1 MAIGHLIAGAANEAL
16 YACQGLNRN
25 PPPWASYPLV
35 PKPFAPSG
43 AVFGRSLAP
52 LLQGGYGAVA
62 VGRHWTAQRPSR
74 RACGSATP
82 SFVTDHSAGGRQARS
97 SARRGPR
104 PLRAAGRDAEGK
116 MNPHP
121 PRLRSP
127 LVAAGRGHQAHAAG
141 PAPPDPA
148 LRALRAPRPAGR
160 RARPLS
166 AQARAARVSDGS
178 SALGGHGRA
187 SQVGSPRRGLGPGC
201 GAPPAL
207 PPVPRARPQRAAHGE
222 RRRRGARAG
231 EESGG
236 AERKGSGQSAAG
248 RGRRQRGWGPRPR
261 AGEAAAPILA
271 KCSQLRV
278 FH

>member
-1 MAIGHLIAGAANEAL
+1 MELSRWEGTGQLSDPAGVRAGAQPRLLSLTTQPGAGRLAL
-16 YACQGLNRN
+16 RLG
-25 PPPWASYPLV
+25 
-35 PKPFAPSG
+35 
-43 AVFGRSLAP
+43 
-52 LLQGGYGAVA
+52 
-62 VGRHWTAQRPSR
+62 
-74 RACGSATP
+74 
-82 SFVTDHSAGGRQARS
+82 
-97 SARRGPR
+97 GPR
-104 PLRAAGRDAEGK
+104 APCSLLAVTRTAEGR

-127 LVAAGRGHQAHAAG
+127 LVAAGRSHQAHAAG
-141 PAPPDPA
+141 PAPLDPA

-160 RARPLS
+160 RARPLC

-207 PPVPRARPQRAAHGE
+207 PPVPGARPQRAAHGE

-231 EESGG
+231 EESRG

-248 RGRRQRGWGPRPR
+248 RGQRPRGWGPRPR
-261 AGEAAAPILA
+261 AGEAAAPIFSEMQSIKSFPLIRR
-271 KCSQLRV
+271 RV
-278 FH
+278 